1 MPTTILIADDHAL
14 TAQGTRAAVEAMHDF
29 EIVDVVGNGIEA
41 IAGIKKHRP
50 DCALLD
56 LIMPGAT
63 GLEVMIE
70 ARRWSPQTR
79 VVVVTGSPTAGLLQQ
94 LVDGGAEGIFLKSA
108 PISELCDGLRDIASG
123 RRIVGAGADDILA
136 RSAESGALSRREIEV
151 LHCIARG
158 LSNSGIADH
167 LSISPKTVDS
177 HRTNLMRKLKVNST
191 ATLLVRAM
199 RDRLIDV

>member
-14 TAQGTRAAVEAMHDF
+14 TAQGTRAAIESMFDF
-29 EIVDVVGNGIEA
+29 EVVGMVSNGIEA
-41 IAGIKKHRP
+41 IAAIKRHKP

-70 ARRWSPQTR
+70 AQRWSPQTR
-79 VVVVTGSPTAGLLQQ
+79 VAVITGSPSTGSLQQ
-94 LVDGGAEGIFLKSA
+94 LVERGAEGIFLKSA
-108 PISELCDGLRDIASG
+108 PIEELCDGLRDIASG
-123 RRIVGAGADDILA
+123 RRVVGAGAEEILA
-136 RSAESGALSRREIEV
+136 RSRGTGELSRREIEV

-167 LSISPKTVDS
+167 LCISPKTVDS
-177 HRTNLMRKLKVNST
+177 HRTNLMRKLNVNST
-191 ATLLVRAM
+191 ATLLVQAM
-199 RDRLIDV
+199 RDGLIDV